1 MKKMIKRIFGIVSSF
16 ILGTQSRIFA
26 IEQTDVYGPPP
37 EPKNSG
43 KILDIAQ
50 PAVYG
55 PAPDPSVSTAP
66 DPSVSTITG
75 GQIFS
80 IVASIL
86 LFIIGL
92 MVILNKN
99 IKKKVKVITVIILS
113 ITNIGIVKAD
123 TKNKFVF

>member
-1 MKKMIKRIFGIVSSF
+1 MKKRVKRVFGIISSF
-16 ILGTQSRIFA
+16 ILGIQSKIFA
-26 IEQTDVYGPPP
+26 VGQTEVYGPPP

-50 PAVYG
+50 PPVYG
-55 PAPDPSVSTAP
+55 PAP

-92 MVILNKN
+92 IVILNRN
-99 IKKKVKVITVIILS
+99 IKKKVKVITVILVS
-113 ITNIGIVKAD
+113 ITIITLLLLA
-123 TKNKFVF
+123 KFVF

>member
-1 MKKMIKRIFGIVSSF
+1 MKKMIKRIFGIISSF

-37 EPKNSG
+37 EPKNNG
-43 KILDIAQ
+43 KILDIVQ
-50 PAVYG
+50 PSVYG
-55 PAPDPSVSTAP
+55 PAP

-92 MVILNKN
+92 IVILNKN

-113 ITNIGIVKAD
+113 ITILALLLLA
-123 TKNKFVF
+123 KFVF